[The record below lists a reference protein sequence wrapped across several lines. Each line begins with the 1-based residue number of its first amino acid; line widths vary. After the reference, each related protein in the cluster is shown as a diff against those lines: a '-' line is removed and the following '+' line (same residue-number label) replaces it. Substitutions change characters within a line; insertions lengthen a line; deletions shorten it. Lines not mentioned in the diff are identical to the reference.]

1 MNNNEFSN
9 DNNAQFIL
17 SYELLALLRWLAEH
31 DAEKIKKIINKSL
44 SAGLKDEVNR
54 ARKGKSEDQSIQDIQ
69 HGIIDFFGL
78 LEILLHESMSEAMV
92 QTAVQNNLMPSIDQI
107 DSAICDDETV
117 RSSLQRTTAKI
128 EHNPKQNPKELLFKE
143 LLKRWKPQNKNVMN

>member
-17 SYELLALLRWLAEH
+17 SYELLSLLRWLADH
-31 DAEKIKKIINKSL
+31 DAEKIKKIITKSL
-44 SAGLKDEVNR
+44 AAGLKDEVNR
-54 ARKGKSEDQSIQDIQ
+54 ARKGKSEDQSIQEIQ

-78 LEILLHESMSEAMV
+78 LEVLLHESMSEAMV

-107 DSAICDDETV
+107 DSAVCDDETV

-128 EHNPKQNPKELLFKE
+128 ENNPGQNPKELLFKE
-143 LLKRWKPQNKNVMN
+143 LLKRWKPQNKNILN